1 MTALK
6 KVIKVSETLLL
17 TGSYFERQL
26 EISLRLNFN
35 PFTSNHTILWDL
47 IVVYIE
53 QNIHYCKQVLKQRE
67 LKK

>member
-1 MTALK
+1 M
-6 KVIKVSETLLL
+6 SETLLL

-26 EISLRLNFN
+26 EMSLRLNFN

-47 IVVYIE
+47 IIVYIE

-67 LKK
+67 LKKGDKE

>member
-26 EISLRLNFN
+26 EMSLRLNFN